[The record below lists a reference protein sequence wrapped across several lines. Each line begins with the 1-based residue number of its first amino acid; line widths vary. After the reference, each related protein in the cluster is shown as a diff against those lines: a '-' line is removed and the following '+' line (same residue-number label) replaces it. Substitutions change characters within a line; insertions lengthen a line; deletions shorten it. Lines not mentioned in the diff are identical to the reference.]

1 MKAFLIS
8 LRNHKD
14 KTSGIC
20 HHLAEHTKVPV
31 YQICAL
37 VGKVLAEHWPLY
49 SGDLEYPIPHS
60 TLPPN
65 TAFTGTRWRSNNY
78 WDRRTT
84 YGKNRYS
91 ALECLIEHSNE
102 LEEYLLLHKLWVD
115 LRALK
120 ESPPLPDSDDGIC
133 IIIDGDYAYPE
144 NWVSDKVNNILSRHW
159 PLHSGNEVFPIP
171 CPNYPDD
178 ADAAY
183 IHSEGHWD
191 ASTEYGRNRFSALD
205 CLIKQLTE
213 QLT

>member
-1 MKAFLIS
+1 MKAFLKS
-8 LRNHKD
+8 LRNPKD
-14 KTSGIC
+14 KTFGIC
-20 HHLAEHTKVPV
+20 RHLAERTKVPV
-31 YQICAL
+31 HRIGPL

-49 SGDLEYPIPHS
+49 SGDLKYPIPHP
-60 TLPPN
+60 TLLPF
-65 TAFTGTRWRSNNY
+65 TAFTATMSY

-91 ALECLIEHSNE
+91 ALECLIRHSDE

-120 ESPPLPDSDDGIC
+120 ESPPPPRTNYGIC
-133 IIIDGDYAYPE
+133 ILLDTDNDYPE

-159 PLHSGNEVFPIP
+159 PLHSGDVVFPIP

-178 ADAAY
+178 AYAAY

-191 ASTEYGRNRFSALD
+191 VTTEYGRNRFSALD
-205 CLIKQLTE
+205 CLIERLGCYFLK
-213 QLT
+213 